1 MDIVED
7 LLTAHPAVRYV
18 AVKQG
23 DDLRMRQKDSD
34 LAGASS
40 SESDTYEEWLTN
52 PVLLQAAG
60 NRGQL
65 GCGGL
70 SYVLVR
76 YGNFWQF
83 VRAVPGGHVSVCIDQ
98 ASDPVAL
105 LPTLFERLVEH
116 FGEGQRTY

>member
-7 LLTAHPAVRYV
+7 FLTAHPAVRYV

-40 SESDTYEEWLTN
+40 AESDTYEEWLTN

-105 LPTLFERLVEH
+105 LPMLFERLVEH